1 MIHALSCSAELN
13 TFWARNGS
21 PMAMN
26 VVVFVVVFV
35 VVGTCYCYQIFNLL
49 KLLHFATDRKLQIGD
64 SILDF
69 RTVSDVLI

>member
-26 VVVFVVVFV
+26 VVVFV